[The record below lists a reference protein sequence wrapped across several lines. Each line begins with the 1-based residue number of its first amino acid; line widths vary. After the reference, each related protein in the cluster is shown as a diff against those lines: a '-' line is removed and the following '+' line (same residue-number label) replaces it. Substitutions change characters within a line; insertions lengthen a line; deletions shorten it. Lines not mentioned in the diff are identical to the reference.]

1 VPPAQVIDRVVTLS
15 TLQRATNMHIRDGQ
29 HTDLSALT
37 DLTIAAF
44 APLFESDL
52 PRLLDPLVYAHDHS
66 DWKDRYRRQVPALLD
81 PGADRFITLA
91 EEAEDSGRPL
101 GYVGWQVDAD
111 GSGRLQLV
119 AVHPGA
125 RRRGVGSAVCRAAL
139 AQLKQRGVSV
149 VHVGTGGDAFH
160 ASARSLYESLGF
172 TGYPVVDYTRAI

>member
-1 VPPAQVIDRVVTLS
+1 
-15 TLQRATNMHIRDGQ
+15 MHIRDGR
-29 HTDLSALT
+29 HTDLPALT

-52 PRLLDPLVYAHDHS
+52 PRLLDPLVYAHDHG
-66 DWKDRYRRQVPALLD
+66 DWKARYRTQVPALLD
-81 PGADRFITLA
+81 PDARRFVTLA
-91 EEAEDSGRPL
+91 EEAEGGNPL
-101 GYVGWQVDAD
+101 GYVGWEISAD

-119 AVHPGA
+119 AVHPHA

-149 VHVGTGGDAFH
+149 VHIGTGGDAFH
-160 ASARSLYESLGF
+160 APARRLYESLGF